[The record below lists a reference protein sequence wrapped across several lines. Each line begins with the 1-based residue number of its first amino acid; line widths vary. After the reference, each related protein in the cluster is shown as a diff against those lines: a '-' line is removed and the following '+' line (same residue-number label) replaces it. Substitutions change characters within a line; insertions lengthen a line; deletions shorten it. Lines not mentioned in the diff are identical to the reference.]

1 MVVNPRRADF
11 ILKRSIACKEAHET
25 LYWLDLLVAGGMM
38 KESGVSDLIR
48 ECDEIVA
55 ILTTIVRRSREHRS

>member
-1 MVVNPRRADF
+1 LVLTTRADF
-11 ILKRSIACKEAHET
+11 ISKCSIARKEAHET
-25 LYWLDLLVAGGMM
+25 LYWPDLPVARGMM

-55 ILTTIVRRSREHRS
+55 IFSTIVKRSREHRS